1 MTLVA
6 DSFHSRLRSISSV
19 FLLGLLTAFSGFS
32 QTQLLDDFE
41 SFSGWK
47 PIVSEGADGRL
58 TSGMGKAGEA
68 MVIEFELTGGYGYVI
83 AQKEFAMNLPE
94 NYQFTFDIRAEAPVN
109 NFEFKLLDASENV
122 WWIKKQYFEY
132 PTTWTRMRI
141 KKRHITFAWG
151 PAGGGEIQH
160 VAKIEFVVSSATGGI
175 GKIWIDNFRFEP
187 IGNPPRDPAPA
198 SLEVSSVA
206 KSTRPTLDAAGT
218 TLTDWRSA
226 GNEESEW
233 LLIRFNQNREIGG
246 LVLDW
251 GADNFASDYSVE
263 ISDHGHEWFPVYSV
277 GAGNGG
283 RDYIATPET
292 EGSLLR
298 ILFKKSSRS
307 AGYHLLQMRIME
319 PAFSASPNDFY
330 AAIAKETTRGFYPKY
345 FLKKQSYWTVV
356 GADREEKEALINQ
369 QGMVEV
375 DRFRFSIEPFLF
387 VDDRLVTWYDVVS
400 SQSLDSDYLPIPSVT
415 WRYADRLGLTITA
428 LANGKSGSSILY
440 LSYRVQNKTE
450 RVQRGTLFLAIRP
463 FQVNPPSQW
472 LNAVGGVSRIDS
484 IAYIQGVAAVDEKTV
499 YPLTTPTG
507 FGAAPFD
514 QGDISEYIS
523 RGELPTRQVTED
535 CSRRASAAFSFDFH
549 LKPGAFRDVIIAV
562 PFHKASVNLPSHLA
576 DHAAALFFEDKYQET
591 KKDWENKLNSVS
603 IKLPQDAAWLFN
615 TVRSNLA
622 YILINRDGAGIQPGS
637 RSYERSWIRDGSL
650 TSTAMLQMGKK
661 EEVRDFIDWYAGY
674 QFPSGKIPC
683 VVDARGADPLPENDS
698 HGQYIYAVMQYFR
711 FSGDTLWLRGKWDS
725 VVKTV
730 GYIQS
735 LRALRKTDEYKHGS
749 PEKRAL
755 YGLVPESISHEG
767 YSAQPMHSYWDDFF
781 TLRGLKDA
789 TEMARIL
796 GQTELATEF
805 AAERD
810 DFRNDFYNSMR
821 LAMATTRVDYIPG
834 CAELGDFDATSTTVG
849 VYPCGELGNIPEPQ
863 LHTTFDRYFQFSQ
876 ERMQAN
882 SVWDKYTPYE
892 VRTIGTF
899 VYLDQKERAHALLDF
914 FKNDRRPP
922 TWNHWAE
929 VVWHN
934 PDTAEFI
941 GDMPHTWVG
950 SDFIRSVRSMFA
962 YERES
967 DSSLVIGAGIQ
978 EAWLRS
984 EGGIDVVGLP
994 TYYGQLSFNM
1004 EMKGNTVFVELSGL
1018 SKIPEGGIVLKPLMT
1033 APLSEVKVNSS
1044 SIVVE
1049 NPKELTIRQLP
1060 ATISIQY

>member
-1 MTLVA
+1 MALVA
-6 DSFHSRLRSISSV
+6 DSLLRRLRSVSSV
-19 FLLGLLTAFSGFS
+19 ILMGLLTVFPAFS
-32 QTQLLDDFE
+32 QTQLLDEFE
-41 SFSGWK
+41 TLAGWE
-47 PIVSEGADGRL
+47 PIASEGANGRL
-58 TSGMGKAGEA
+58 TSSVGKSGNAMG
-68 MVIEFELTGGYGYVI
+68 IEFELTGGYGYVI
-83 AQKEFAMNLPE
+83 AQKEFAIELPE

-151 PAGGGEIQH
+151 PAGGGEIRR
-160 VAKIEFVVSSATGGI
+160 VAKIEFVVSTATGGI

-187 IGNPPRDPAPA
+187 IVEPSRDAAPA
-198 SLEVSSVA
+198 SLEFSSA
-206 KSTRPTLDAAGT
+206 ARGSRPVIDAAGT
-218 TLTDWRSA
+218 MLTDWRSA
-226 GNEESEW
+226 GNQESEW

-251 GADNFASDYSVE
+251 DADDFASDYSVE
-263 ISDHGHEWFPVYSV
+263 ISDDGQEWFSVYSV
-277 GAGNGG
+277 VAGNGG

-292 EGSLLR
+292 EGRLLR
-298 ILFKKSSRS
+298 ILFKKSSRN
-307 AGYHLLQMRIME
+307 ADYGIKRMQIMG
-319 PAFSASPNDFY
+319 PAYSASPNDFY
-330 AAIAKETTRGFYPKY
+330 SAVAKETTPGYYPKY
-345 FLKKQSYWTVV
+345 FLKKQSYWTVI
-356 GADREEKEALINQ
+356 GADRDGKEALINQ
-369 QGMVEV
+369 QGLVEV

-387 VDDRLVTWYDVVS
+387 FDRKLVTWHDVTS

-415 WRYADRLGLTITA
+415 WNYSDRLGLTITSFA
-428 LANGKSGSSILY
+428 GGESGSSILY
-440 LSYRVQNKTE
+440 LAYRIENKTDSH
-450 RVQRGTLFLAIRP
+450 QPGNLFLAIRP

-484 IAYIQGVAAVDEKTV
+484 IAYVRGVAAIDEKTV

-507 FGAAPFD
+507 FGAASFD

-523 RGELPTRQVTED
+523 RGELPAQQVAAD
-535 CSRRASAAFSFDFH
+535 RSHRASAAFSFDFD
-549 LKPGAFRDVIIAV
+549 LKPGASRDVIVAV
-562 PFHKASVNLPSHLA
+562 PFHNASANLPSNVSDQEA
-576 DHAAALFFEDKYQET
+576 SRFYDERYSET
-591 KKDWENKLNSVS
+591 KSYWEEKLNTVS
-603 IKLPQDAAWLFN
+603 IKLPQDAAWLVN
-615 TVRSNLA
+615 TVKSNLA

-650 TSTAMLQMGKK
+650 TSTAMLQMGRN
-661 EEVRDFIDWYAGY
+661 EEVREFIDWYAAY

-683 VVDARGADPLPENDS
+683 VVDARGADPMPENDS

-730 GYIQS
+730 RYIQS
-735 LRALRKTDEYKHGS
+735 LRALRKTEEYKNGS

-767 YSAQPMHSYWDDFF
+767 YSAKPMHSYWDDFF

-789 TEMARIL
+789 AEMARAL
-796 GQTELATEF
+796 GHAELAQEF

-821 LAMATTRVDYIPG
+821 LAMANTGVDYIPG

-863 LHTTFDRYFQFSQ
+863 LHTTFDQYFQFSQ
-876 ERMQAN
+876 ERMQGR
-882 SVWDKYTPYE
+882 STWDKYTPYE
-892 VRTIGTF
+892 IRTVGTF
-899 VYLDQKERAHALLDF
+899 IYLDQKERAHAMLDF

-922 TWNHWAE
+922 KWNHWAE
-929 VVWHN
+929 VVWQN

-950 SDFIRSVRSMFA
+950 SDFIRSVRSIFA
-962 YERES
+962 YERER
-967 DSSLVIGAGIQ
+967 DASLVIGAGIP
-978 EAWLRS
+978 ESWLGS
-984 EGGIDVVGLP
+984 AEGIEVAELP
-994 TYYGQLSFNM
+994 TYYGKLTLK
-1004 EMKGNTVFVELSGL
+1004 MKRKDNTVFVELSGL
-1018 SKIPEGGIVLKPLMT
+1018 SEMPTGGIVIKSPMT
-1033 APLSEVKVNSS
+1033 VPIKKVNVNST
-1044 SIVVE
+1044 SISVE
-1049 NPKELTIRQLP
+1049 NTMEFTIRKLP
-1060 ATISIQY
+1060 ANIAIHY